1 VFKVDFNGKKVLVI
15 GLAKSGLAAIEA
27 LQKRGAIPVGYDA
40 KTAAELGSNL
50 EELKNMN
57 IELFLGEKPVVTRQ
71 QFDLVIVSPAV
82 SMELDL
88 VQEALKEGIKVISE
102 LELAYRIKSP
112 HTEIVAVTGTN
123 GKTTTTSLLQYIF
136 AHDGRQSLAGGNIGI
151 PLCSL
156 VDKVDQGIISVE
168 ASSFQL
174 EGIEYFHPHIC
185 GILNIT
191 PDHLDRH
198 KTMQAYTAC
207 KARIFSR
214 QNQDDFTILN
224 YEDERVRNLAPRVAG
239 KVIFFS
245 TDRVLKEGV
254 FVEDGNIVVN
264 LKGKRTVICPRHKV
278 YLRGKHN
285 LENVLCAVGMCW
297 AAGVSAPIISE
308 CLQSF
313 KGVRHRIEEV
323 GRYQDVLYIN
333 DSKGTN
339 PVSTIKAL
347 ESFNEPIILIAGGR
361 NKGSDFA
368 DVAQVIKAKVK
379 VLVLIGEAKN
389 TIRAAVMD
397 VGFPNI
403 NIYEADDLPSAVV
416 KAAKLAAPGDVVLLS
431 PACASWDMFPSYEHR
446 GDLFCDT
453 VKRLPEL
460 IK

>member
-1 VFKVDFNGKKVLVI
+1 MNFKGKKVLVI

-27 LQKRGAIPVGYDA
+27 LQKRGAIPVAYDA

-50 EELKNMN
+50 DLLKKMD
-57 IELFLGEKPVVTRQ
+57 IELFLGKKPAVTGQ
-71 QFDLVIVSPAV
+71 QFDLVILSPAV
-82 SMELDL
+82 SMEMDL
-88 VQEALKEGIKVISE
+88 VQEALKQGIKVISE
-102 LELAYRIKSP
+102 LELAYLIKNP
-112 HTEIVAVTGTN
+112 QTEIIAVTGTN
-123 GKTTTTSLLQYIF
+123 GKTTTTSLLQYTF
-136 AHDGRQSLAGGNIGI
+136 AHDGRKSLAGGNIGV

-156 VDKVDQGIISVE
+156 VDKIENGIISVE

-174 EGIEYFHPHIC
+174 EGVDCFHPHIS

-198 KTMQAYTAC
+198 KTMQAYTAS
-207 KARIFSR
+207 KAKIFSR

-224 YEDERVRNLAPRVAG
+224 YEDERVRNLAPQVG
-239 KVIFFS
+239 SNIIFFS
-245 TDRVLKEGV
+245 IDRVLEEGV
-254 FVEDGNIVVN
+254 CIDDGNIVVN
-264 LKGKRTVICPRHKV
+264 LNGRRTVICPQNKV
-278 YLRGKHN
+278 WLRGNHN

-297 AAGVSAPIISE
+297 AAGVSAQIIGE

-323 GRYQDVLYIN
+323 GRYNDVLYIN

-347 ESFNEPIILIAGGR
+347 ESFTEPIILIAGGR
-361 NKGSDFA
+361 NKGSDFS
-368 DVAQVIKAKVK
+368 DVATVIKDKVK
-379 VLVLIGEAKN
+379 ALVLIGEAKN
-389 TIRAAVMD
+389 TIRTAVMD
-397 VGFPNI
+397 AGFPNI

-416 KAAKLAAPGDVVLLS
+416 KATELADSGDVVLLS